1 MSDLHKALNDIH
13 PIRREVARSTQF
25 RGYGPAT
32 LATTGLLAIVAATV
46 QSFWLPDPARY
57 PLSYLRIWGAL
68 AAVSATLTAVQMV
81 TRTRRIHSGLSNEM
95 LRQAAEQFLPA
106 LGTGVLLTLVLL
118 RHYAPSTFWILPGIW
133 QIIFSLGVFASC
145 RFLPPP
151 MLAAGFWYLACGLVT
166 LSFGNAR
173 ALAPWTMG
181 LAFGGGQLLT
191 AAVLFFTAQEVDD
204 EV

>member
-1 MSDLHKALNDIH
+1 MSDLHKALGDISS
-13 PIRREVARSTQF
+13 IRREVARSTQF

-32 LATTGLLAIVAATV
+32 LATTGVLSALAASC
-46 QSFWLPDPARY
+46 QSAWLSDPARY

-68 AAVSATLTAVQMV
+68 AVISALVTSAQMV
-81 TRTRRIHSGLSNEM
+81 LRTRRIHSRLSNEM
-95 LRQAAEQFLPA
+95 LRQAVEQFLPA

-118 RHYAPSTFWILPGIW
+118 RHYTPATFWMLPALW
-133 QIIFSLGVFASC
+133 QIVFSLGVFASC
-145 RFLPPP
+145 RFLPRP

-181 LAFGGGQLLT
+181 LAFGGGQLLI
-191 AAVLFFTAQEVDD
+191 AAILFLTAQETED
-204 EV
+204 EA